1 MWQGHLTLKNES
13 AAVQLHFLSGN
24 VQLAKGSLPGSGDGQ
39 SPALRIAQRMRLEQT
54 QLEGVQRRMQNDSEH
69 CLLLALPCG
78 RDAGDVR
85 TQTHALKNSLIS
97 YLLQKQAAGIINVT
111 GSEAVGTG
119 FVLHIFPPC
128 PFSQTHL
135 SRVAPDLLSSASDN
149 CHLMIVVATM

>member
-24 VQLAKGSLPGSGDGQ
+24 VQLAKSSLPGLGEGQ

-54 QLEGVQRRMQNDSEH
+54 QLEGVQRRMQNESEH

-85 TQTHALKNSLIS
+85 AQTHALKNSLIS
-97 YLLQKQAAGIINVT
+97 YLLQKQAAGIINVP
-111 GSEAVGTG
+111 GSQTG

-128 PFSQTHL
+128 QFSQTHL
-135 SRVAPDLLSSASDN
+135 ARVAPDLLSSASDN